1 MILSKELIHLK
12 SKFKSYEIFLFC
24 FFLKSAPFTI
34 QRLCELILSP
44 RAHYR
49 RTDKFIRGLIKCV
62 SVVTTI
68 DNEGK

>member
-1 MILSKELIHLK
+1 MK
-12 SKFKSYEIFLFC
+12 FLFI
-24 FFLKSAPFTI
+24 FFPRIFNSAPFTI

-44 RAHYR
+44 RIHYR
-49 RTDKFIRGLIKCV
+49 RTDKFIRGLTKCV

>member
-1 MILSKELIHLK
+1 MKKKKNKDFDPIDFVS
-12 SKFKSYEIFLFC
+12 
-24 FFLKSAPFTI
+24 SAPFTI

-49 RTDKFIRGLIKCV
+49 RTDKFMRGLNKCV

>member
-1 MILSKELIHLK
+1 MKIIE
-12 SKFKSYEIFLFC
+12 
-24 FFLKSAPFTI
+24 FFYSRSAPFTI

-49 RTDKFIRGLIKCV
+49 RTDKFIRGLTKCV